1 MPPPLATLDPSS
13 RIDKCTNSFPPR
25 TEIPVSNN
33 PINEVEGFDFR
44 RRGEERKKE
53 EGNGRENKQ
62 IIARKLMSTLGPSQ
76 LFKPNDGD
84 RKEEENGRKRRRV
97 GKTRNKERE
106 RKGDRRRQLSS
117 LLRFPGIGCCR
128 CRRASASITGL
139 ETVLINPRAS
149 AAVPSILFYLH
160 FAPGSIRRMPT
171 LICLG
176 ILRRVLSD
184 RLKIPLSLFPSS
196 FLPSNNNVSIEI
208 LNRDIIFA
216 VGNFTDG
223 RN

>member
-53 EGNGRENKQ
+53 EGNRRENKQ

-106 RKGDRRRQLSS
+106 RGDRRRQLSS

>member
-1 MPPPLATLDPSS
+1 MHKFFFPPEQKFQS
-13 RIDKCTNSFPPR
+13 RIIGSTKWKDLIF
-25 TEIPVSNN
+25 E
-33 PINEVEGFDFR
+33 
-44 RRGEERKKE
+44 GEERRKKE

-84 RKEEENGRKRRRV
+84 RKKEENGRKRRRV

-160 FAPGSIRRMPT
+160 FAPGSIRMPT

-176 ILRRVLSD
+176 ILRPLLSD

-196 FLPSNNNVSIEI
+196 VSTLE
-208 LNRDIIFA
+208 
-216 VGNFTDG
+216 
-223 RN
+223 

>member
-1 MPPPLATLDPSS
+1 MPPPPLATLDPSS

-53 EGNGRENKQ
+53 EGNRRENKQ

-106 RKGDRRRQLSS
+106 RGDRRRQLSS

>member
-1 MPPPLATLDPSS
+1 
-13 RIDKCTNSFPPR
+13 
-25 TEIPVSNN
+25 
-33 PINEVEGFDFR
+33 
-44 RRGEERKKE
+44 
-53 EGNGRENKQ
+53 
-62 IIARKLMSTLGPSQ
+62 MSTLGPSQ

-106 RKGDRRRQLSS
+106 RGDRRRQLSS

-223 RN
+223 RNWLKYYYSIERFSLAFDTIEIENSITF

>member
-1 MPPPLATLDPSS
+1 
-13 RIDKCTNSFPPR
+13 
-25 TEIPVSNN
+25 
-33 PINEVEGFDFR
+33 
-44 RRGEERKKE
+44 
-53 EGNGRENKQ
+53 
-62 IIARKLMSTLGPSQ
+62 
-76 LFKPNDGD
+76 
-84 RKEEENGRKRRRV
+84 
-97 GKTRNKERE
+97 
-106 RKGDRRRQLSS
+106 
-117 LLRFPGIGCCR
+117 
-128 CRRASASITGL
+128 
-139 ETVLINPRAS
+139 
-149 AAVPSILFYLH
+149 
-160 FAPGSIRRMPT
+160 MPT